1 MQPKAWNSRLD
12 ISDAR
17 TNPVNSWWSQWCTGR
32 AWHRWS
38 YWSQVWDQWHNLRQE
53 EVDFLIRT
61 EKGWLRAWR
70 DTSTK
75 YVSRSVAPENN
86 LREDDQTGSHLLPD
100 CHQSTPKGII
110 CTGLGSCNPTPCAR
124 LREPLMWP
132 SLLNLGGSWFR
143 VRWLLESRW
152 SQFNYA
158 GTLILKVKVL
168 KNVCYGT

>member
-1 MQPKAWNSRLD
+1 MLNKRSINQQWTEINEFVLLYMCTKLCQEFRKRSMQYKLSLPWR
-12 ISDAR
+12 
-17 TNPVNSWWSQWCTGR
+17 
-32 AWHRWS
+32 
-38 YWSQVWDQWHNLRQE
+38 NLR
-53 EVDFLIRT
+53 
-61 EKGWLRAWR
+61 W
-70 DTSTK
+70 DTSTN